1 MDDENIISVSSA
13 AAESDP
19 GNAENFLRLGIL
31 PVSLP
36 YLIFPYHTPG
46 FPSILRVSL
55 PYPCFPTILP
65 VSLEYPTIP
74 PVYYPTISTMCF
86 PCDKLVAF
94 NEMET
99 LHTPMIEAQSHSSW
113 MVVQFSLVGETHA
126 QPSDKVV

>member
-1 MDDENIISVSSA
+1 MADENIISVSSA

-19 GNAENFLRLGIL
+19 GNAENFLLLGIL

-46 FPSILRVSL
+46 FPSIL
-55 PYPCFPTILP
+55 P

-74 PVYYPTISTMCF
+74 PVYYPTLSTICF

-99 LHTPMIEAQSHSSW
+99 LHTPMIRAQSHSSW
-113 MVVQFSLVGETHA
+113 YGSAVLFRRRDTR
-126 QPSDKVV
+126 PTI